1 MTAINTQ
8 NLVLRPP
15 TLDDL
20 DACVNLFNEYA
31 RHFIGRDEIDH
42 EEIRNFFTLPDLS
55 MENDLRVMV
64 TTDGKVIGYAE
75 AVMLDPQPVH
85 PSIWLRVHP
94 EYLNT
99 DVPERLMSWAEERSK
114 TALDLCPPELRVSAQ
129 SFLYPEAKRI
139 KALFEAHGFE
149 VIRYSF
155 KMKVGLDLEPAE
167 PVWPAGVEL
176 RPFVRERDLEAVYR
190 AYDEAFSDH
199 YGYIKRPLEVG
210 LKRFTHMLLE
220 DSAHDPDLWF
230 VAWDGD
236 QVAGASLCFKFASE
250 DPTMGWLELL
260 LVRRPWRKRGLG
272 KALLLQTFRAF
283 RERGMK
289 SVGLGVDGSNLT
301 GALRLYEGVGMRI
314 DQQYDRYEK
323 ELRPGRELMTTELT
337 EQ

>member
-1 MTAINTQ
+1 MNTRNTQ
-8 NLVLRPP
+8 DLVLRAP

-20 DACVNLFNEYA
+20 DACVTLFNEYA
-31 RHFIGRDEIDH
+31 RHFVGRDEIDN
-42 EEIRNFFTLPDLS
+42 EELRNFWTTPDLKLEDD
-55 MENDLRVMV
+55 MRVMV
-64 TTDGKVIGYAE
+64 APDGKIVGYAE
-75 AVMLDPQPVH
+75 ATMLDPQPVH
-85 PSIWLRVHP
+85 PYLWLRVHP
-94 EYLNT
+94 DYLAT
-99 DVPERLMSWAEERSK
+99 DAPERLMTWAEQRAGA
-114 TALDLCPPELRVSAQ
+114 ALELCPPELRVSVQ
-129 SFLYPEAKRI
+129 SFLYPEAKPL
-139 KALFEAHGFE
+139 KTLFEAHGFG

-155 KMKVGLDLEPAE
+155 KMKVDLASELVAPI
-167 PVWPAGVEL
+167 WPKGVEL

-199 YGYIKRPLEVG
+199 YGYIKRPFEVG

-220 DSAHDPDLWF
+220 DNAHDPNLWF

-236 QVAGASLCFKFASE
+236 KVAGASLCFKFASE

-301 GALRLYEGVGMRI
+301 GALSLYEGVGMRV

-323 ELRPGRELMTTELT
+323 ELRAGKELMTTELS
-337 EQ
+337 E